1 MKYIITESKLEEI
14 IIKFLNKMYGDL
26 KEYRTEKHPDS
37 VFFVKNKKVFMEQD
51 LKNDMLWVGYETI
64 WMDLENMFDLK
75 ISYIKYIITKW
86 VEETYKLNG
95 YSLAVEECPYNYF
108 SKL

>member
-1 MKYIITESKLEEI
+1 MKYIITESKLEEV

-26 KEYRTEKHPDS
+26 EEYRTDEYP
-37 VFFVKNKKVFMEQD
+37 NKVFYMKDNKIYMEHE
-51 LKNDMLWVGYETI
+51 LENDMLWVGYETI
-64 WMDLENMFDLK
+64 WKDLENMFDLK
-75 ISYIKYIITKW
+75 ISKIKYIISKW

-95 YSLAVEECPYNYF
+95 YSVSVEECPYNYF